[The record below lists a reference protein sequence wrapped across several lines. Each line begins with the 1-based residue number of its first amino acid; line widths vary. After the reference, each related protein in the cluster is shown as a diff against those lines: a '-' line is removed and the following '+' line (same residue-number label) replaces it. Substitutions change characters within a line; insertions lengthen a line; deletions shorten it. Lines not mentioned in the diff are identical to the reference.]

1 MTLKSFSK
9 SFMLAL
15 YMVGVLFFFLSFCI
29 YPGIYFGEPRGIT
42 KDENGEE
49 VGFNTEVYSVSQV
62 PFLLANAFLM
72 CLR

>member
-1 MTLKSFSK
+1 
-9 SFMLAL
+9 
-15 YMVGVLFFFLSFCI
+15 MVGVLLFLKLLYFYS
-29 YPGIYFGEPRGIT
+29 GIYFGEPRGIT

-62 PFLLANAFLM
+62 PFLLANSFLM